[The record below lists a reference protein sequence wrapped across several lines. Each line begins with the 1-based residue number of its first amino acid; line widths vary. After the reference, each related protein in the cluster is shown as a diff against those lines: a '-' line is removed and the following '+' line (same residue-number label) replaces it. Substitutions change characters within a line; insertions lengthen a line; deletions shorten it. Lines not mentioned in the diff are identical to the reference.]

1 MMEVEAAVLWGQSV
15 ERHEVRYVCVIAD
28 GDYKAYDTVCEQMPY
43 GPEINIA
50 KEECVNHVSKRLGTA
65 LRTLTADLSKK
76 GWISIFFSFYCSVL
90 RVLEGCAYFVK
101 QKSHS
106 PF

>member
-1 MMEVEAAVLWGQSV
+1 MEVEAAVLWGQSV

-106 PF
+106 SF